1 MARLARTFRGECDNG
16 YDQRLQ
22 EDKDMRYQD
31 RRFLHQSA
39 LALALA
45 GAAVP
50 ASAAFFQLLENN
62 ASGLGNAFAG
72 GAAIAED
79 ASTVW
84 YNPAGMTRLKGQQL
98 VVAGHFI
105 DPRFKASVNSAS
117 AAAILGGS
125 NISGGGS
132 DAGESAFVPN
142 LYYTRPITSDFSIG
156 AGINAPFGLAT
167 EYDSTWA
174 GRYYALR
181 SEIKTVNINFAGAY
195 KLNDVVSVG
204 AGINYQK
211 LDAELTQAI
220 DFATICNAAGQ
231 AATCG
236 SAAGFN
242 PNTNPLDG
250 KARVVADG
258 TAWGYNLGLLT
269 QLENDM
275 RIGIAFRSKI
285 EHSLSGTIGVTRP
298 ITGSGIVNG
307 TVAAVADGL
316 SLVNSGAEADVILP
330 ATLSISA
337 YTPLGSR
344 WAVMADVTRTYW
356 SALPELRIQFDSN
369 QADSVVT
376 LNLKDV
382 YRYSVGATHK
392 TSGAWMFRG
401 GIALDQSPVA
411 SESDGTPRLPDGDR
425 TWFSAGASLQVSPTL
440 SFDFGYVYI
449 KVDDPKIRKT
459 TGAPGSENFVRGN
472 LSVDYTGSVQV
483 LSAQAR
489 WMF

>member
-1 MARLARTFRGECDNG
+1 
-16 YDQRLQ
+16 
-22 EDKDMRYQD
+22 MRYQD
-31 RRFLHQSA
+31 RRFLQQSA

-45 GAAVP
+45 GAAAP

-72 GAAIAED
+72 GVAIAED

-98 VVAGHFI
+98 VVAGHYI
-105 DPRFKASVNSAS
+105 NPSFKASVNSAS
-117 AAAILGGS
+117 TAAILGGS
-125 NISGGGS
+125 NISGGGG

-181 SEIKTVNINFAGAY
+181 SEIKSVNINFAGAY
-195 KLNDVVSVG
+195 KLNEVVSVG

-211 LDAELTQAI
+211 LDSELTQAV

-231 AATCG
+231 SATCG
-236 SAAGFN
+236 GAAGYN

-250 KARVVADG
+250 QASVVADG

-269 QLENDM
+269 QLENDL
-275 RIGIAFRSKI
+275 RIGMAFRSRI
-285 EHSLSGTIGVTRP
+285 EHSLSGSFGVTRP
-298 ITGSGIVNG
+298 VTGSAITNG
-307 TVAAVADGL
+307 AMAAVANGL
-316 SLVNSGAEADVILP
+316 GLVNSGAEADVTLP
-330 ATLSISA
+330 ASLSISA
-337 YTPLGSR
+337 YAPLGSR

-356 SALPELRIQFDSN
+356 SLLPELRIQFDSS

-401 GIALDQSPVA
+401 GIALDESPVA
-411 SESDGTPRLPDGDR
+411 SESDATPRLPDADR
-425 TWFSAGASLQVSPTL
+425 LWFSAGAGLQLSPTL
-440 SFDFGYVYI
+440 SLDFGYVYI
-449 KVDDPKIRKT
+449 KVDDTKIRKT
-459 TGAPGSENFVRGN
+459 AGGPGSENFVRGN
-472 LSVDYTGSVQV
+472 LSVDYSGSVNV
-483 LSAQAR
+483 VSAQAR
-489 WMF
+489 WIF